1 MERLSIILNPRAGR
15 GALREADAL
24 RAAFAAAA
32 TDIEVIPAA
41 GAELDETV
49 RRILDTRPA
58 YLGVA
63 GGDGTL
69 STAANRLAHTDTALL
84 PIPLGTM
91 NHFAQRYGIV
101 SIDAAVHAW
110 QQKRLRAISIGYVNN
125 IAFINNASCGFYPHL
140 VRHRERLEPLLPR
153 PVANWVA
160 GMRVLIRLPIMRL
173 QLDTGDETHWVETP
187 ALWVGL
193 GKGSLRL
200 PQPGDATHGGDVL
213 EIVAPLT
220 QRRREIIS
228 LMTRT
233 LFKLRRGAETP
244 EDRALGVLHARAFT
258 LDAPHRI
265 DVGIDGEPH
274 RLTGPLRFR
283 YSGNSLRLLCLVA
296 PA

>member
-15 GALREADAL
+15 GAEREADAL
-24 RAAFAAAA
+24 RTAFAAAA
-32 TDIEVIPAA
+32 TDIEVIPAT

-49 RRILDTRPA
+49 RRIVSTRPA
-58 YLGVA
+58 FLGVA

-69 STAANRLAHTDTALL
+69 STAATRLAHTETTLL

-91 NHFAQRYGIV
+91 NHFAKRHGITTV
-101 SIDAAVHAW
+101 DAAVHAW
-110 QQKRLRAISIGYVNN
+110 QQKHVNAISIGYVNN

-140 VRHRERLEPLLPR
+140 VRHRDRLEPWLPR
-153 PVANWVA
+153 VLANWVA
-160 GMRVLIRLPIMRL
+160 GIRVLARLPVMSL
-173 QLDTGDETHWVETP
+173 QLDTGEETHWVETP

-193 GKGSLRL
+193 GRGSLRL
-200 PQPGDATHGGDVL
+200 PQPGDAAQGGDVL

-220 QRRREIIS
+220 QRRREIVS

-274 RLTGPLRFR
+274 RLAPPLRFR
-283 YSGNSLRLLCLVA
+283 YSKQSLRLLCLVG